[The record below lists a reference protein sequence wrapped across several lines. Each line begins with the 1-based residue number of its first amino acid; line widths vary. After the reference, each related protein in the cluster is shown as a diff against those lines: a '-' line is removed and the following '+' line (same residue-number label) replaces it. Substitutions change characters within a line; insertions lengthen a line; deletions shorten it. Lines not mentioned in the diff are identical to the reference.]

1 MVTNHWSSVIGPWRL
16 SKIEGRGQMRIYSLP
31 EAEASRDID
40 IKMMAT
46 RSSRYRV
53 FGSPNRIQDAELA
66 VVDLRDGD
74 EPEDFAARFGVL
86 DRHPMKN
93 VCLVRK
99 TGQ

>member
-1 MVTNHWSSVIGPWRL
+1 LKVLTL
-16 SKIEGRGQMRIYSLP
+16 K

-53 FGSPNRIQDAELA
+53 FGSSERIQGGEMA
-66 VVDLRDGD
+66 VVDLRDGV
-74 EPEDFAARFGVL
+74 EPADFTARFTVL
-86 DRHPMKN
+86 DRHPMTA

-99 TGQ
+99 VDVP

>member
-1 MVTNHWSSVIGPWRL
+1 MKIL
-16 SKIEGRGQMRIYSLP
+16 SLR

-53 FGSPNRIQDAELA
+53 FGSSERIPDGEIL
-66 VVDLRDGD
+66 VIDLRDGE
-74 EPEDFAARFGVL
+74 EPENFATLFRTL

-99 TGQ
+99 LEQGQAG

>member
-1 MVTNHWSSVIGPWRL
+1 MKLFTL
-16 SKIEGRGQMRIYSLP
+16 K

-53 FGSPNRIQDAELA
+53 FGSSERIQGGEMA
-66 VVDLRDGD
+66 VVDLRDGV
-74 EPEDFAARFGVL
+74 EPPEFATQFIVL
-86 DRHPMKN
+86 DRHPMKP

-99 TGQ
+99 AE

>member
-1 MVTNHWSSVIGPWRL
+1 MKVF
-16 SKIEGRGQMRIYSLP
+16 SLR

-53 FGSPNRIQDAELA
+53 FGNSERIQLDEMA
-66 VVDLRDGD
+66 VVDLRDGV
-74 EPEDFAARFGVL
+74 EPPDFAAQFTVL
-86 DRHPMKN
+86 DRHQVKA

-99 TGQ
+99 RGED

>member
-1 MVTNHWSSVIGPWRL
+1 MKVF
-16 SKIEGRGQMRIYSLP
+16 SLK

-53 FGSPNRIQDAELA
+53 FGTSERIELDEMA
-66 VVDLRDGD
+66 VVDLRDGV
-74 EPEDFAARFGVL
+74 EPPEFGVQFTVL
-86 DRHPMKN
+86 DRHPMKA

-99 TGQ
+99 VNEN

>member
-1 MVTNHWSSVIGPWRL
+1 
-16 SKIEGRGQMRIYSLP
+16 MRVLTLR

-53 FGSPNRIQDAELA
+53 FGSSERIQGGEMA
-66 VVDLRDGD
+66 VVDLRDGA
-74 EPEDFAARFGVL
+74 EPPDFSDHFVVL
-86 DRHPMKN
+86 ERHPMKA

-99 TGQ
+99 VGEK

>member
-1 MVTNHWSSVIGPWRL
+1 MKVF
-16 SKIEGRGQMRIYSLP
+16 SLK

-53 FGSPNRIQDAELA
+53 FGTSERIELDEMA
-66 VVDLRDGD
+66 VVDLRDGV
-74 EPEDFAARFGVL
+74 EPPEFGVRFTVL
-86 DRHPMKN
+86 DRHPMKS

-99 TGQ
+99 LSEN

>member
-1 MVTNHWSSVIGPWRL
+1 MKVFS
-16 SKIEGRGQMRIYSLP
+16 MR

-53 FGSPNRIQDAELA
+53 FGTSERIQVDEMA
-66 VVDLRDGD
+66 VVDLRDGV
-74 EPEDFAARFGVL
+74 EPPDFSARFTVL
-86 DRHPMKN
+86 DRHPMKA

-99 TGQ
+99 ASNN

>member
-1 MVTNHWSSVIGPWRL
+1 M
-16 SKIEGRGQMRIYSLP
+16 KIFNLR

-53 FGSPNRIQDAELA
+53 FGTSERIQVDEMA
-66 VVDLRDGD
+66 VVDLRDGV
-74 EPEDFAARFGVL
+74 EPPDFATQFKVL

-99 TGQ
+99 LTP

>member
-1 MVTNHWSSVIGPWRL
+1 MKVFTL
-16 SKIEGRGQMRIYSLP
+16 K

-53 FGSPNRIQDAELA
+53 FGSSERIQHGEMA
-66 VVDLRDGD
+66 VVDLRDGI
-74 EPEDFAARFGVL
+74 EPVGFATSFQVL
-86 DRHPMKN
+86 ERHPMKA

-99 TGQ
+99 LSQD

>member
-1 MVTNHWSSVIGPWRL
+1 M
-16 SKIEGRGQMRIYSLP
+16 KQFSLK

-53 FGSPNRIQDAELA
+53 FGTSERIHVEEMA
-66 VVDLRDGD
+66 VIDLRDGV
-74 EPEDFAARFGVL
+74 EPPEFSTQFAVL
-86 DRHPMKN
+86 ERHPMKP

-99 TGQ
+99 IQ

>member
-1 MVTNHWSSVIGPWRL
+1 M
-16 SKIEGRGQMRIYSLP
+16 KIFNLR

-53 FGSPNRIQDAELA
+53 FGTSERIQVEEMA
-66 VVDLRDGD
+66 VVDLRDAV
-74 EPEDFAARFGVL
+74 EPPDFETQFKVL

-99 TGQ
+99 LTP

>member
-1 MVTNHWSSVIGPWRL
+1 M
-16 SKIEGRGQMRIYSLP
+16 KIFTLR

-53 FGSPNRIQDAELA
+53 FGSPERIPDADLL
-66 VVDLRDGD
+66 VVDLRDGV
-74 EPEDFAARFGVL
+74 EPADFATLFRTL

-99 TGQ
+99 TGPA